1 MGCSKV
7 CVGLVG
13 AVVVI
18 TLIAVPTAVYVNRGD
33 SGSRRTFT
41 LDDFYNQ
48 TIRYQIYSLRWISD
62 NEYLHKSKDGSIYLH
77 NVETM
82 ESSLYLSNSTFSQV
96 DATEYLVSADKKF
109 ICFESNYTK
118 QWRHSF
124 NATYSIYDIETQTF
138 ITPVHI
144 PTATQLLLWAPV
156 GSMLAYVWDYNI
168 YIKLNSTAEPIQVTK
183 DGKVNQ
189 ILNGVPDW
197 VYEEEVFASNEGIW
211 WSPSAKYLAYV
222 QVNDTGVHAIEY
234 TMYENGQY
242 PSTMTVPYPKA
253 GTTIPTARLFVIDIS
268 SPVTHSEV
276 VVPDSIGIGDHYL
289 SSVTWVTDTRMA
301 VQWITRRQDH
311 VVLQVYDYDG
321 SSWKESVVFE
331 VKSRTGWVGRY
342 IPLPPYFAADNT
354 SFYIVMSDAEG
365 YKHIHYVKG
374 GKAVPITSGKWEVI
388 YISKLTKNAI
398 YYVSNEHK
406 GRPGQ
411 RNLYKIALSSSGHT
425 APECLTCSLYEERCQ
440 FNSAYFSQNASYFRM
455 DCYGPGLP
463 MFTLMDNRGSCK
475 EIKVL
480 EDNKVLE
487 QILRTELQMP
497 TIKRAALKLEGFD
510 FWYQMMF
517 PPNFDASKK
526 YPLLIQVY
534 AGPASQYVDYRF
546 RLEWATYLCSTE
558 KAIVASFD
566 GRGSGYQ
573 GDKIMH
579 AIYERLGTYEVEDQI
594 SAVRKF
600 TEMGFIDKDRIGIW
614 GWSYG
619 GYVTSMALGS
629 GSGLFKC
636 GIAVA
641 PVSQWEYYDAVYTER
656 YMHRPEENPDSYKNS
671 TVTGRAKNFR
681 SVQYLLVHG
690 TADENVHFQQAA
702 QISKA
707 LVEEQVDFEA
717 MWYTDKDHGLSG
729 KARYH
734 LYTHLSHFLQ
744 KCFSEKK

>member
-1 MGCSKV
+1 MCPV
-7 CVGLVG
+7 F
-13 AVVVI
+13 
-18 TLIAVPTAVYVNRGD
+18 R
-33 SGSRRTFT
+33 
-41 LDDFYNQ
+41 
-48 TIRYQIYSLRWISD
+48 
-62 NEYLHKSKDGSIYLH
+62 
-77 NVETM
+77 
-82 ESSLYLSNSTFSQV
+82 
-96 DATEYLVSADKKF
+96 
-109 ICFESNYTK
+109 
-118 QWRHSF
+118 
-124 NATYSIYDIETQTF
+124 TF

-321 SSWKESVVFE
+321 SSWKESVVGGNCHACAAA
-331 VKSRTGWVGRY
+331 VS
-342 IPLPPYFAADNT
+342 PLSPLNHA
-354 SFYIVMSDAEG
+354 
-365 YKHIHYVKG
+365 
-374 GKAVPITSGKWEVI
+374 
-388 YISKLTKNAI
+388 
-398 YYVSNEHK
+398 
-406 GRPGQ
+406 
-411 RNLYKIALSSSGHT
+411 
-425 APECLTCSLYEERCQ
+425 
-440 FNSAYFSQNASYFRM
+440 
-455 DCYGPGLP
+455 
-463 MFTLMDNRGSCK
+463 
-475 EIKVL
+475 
-480 EDNKVLE
+480 
-487 QILRTELQMP
+487 
-497 TIKRAALKLEGFD
+497 D